1 MSNIAF
7 EIFGIPVAWYGILI
21 ATGVLIGI
29 ILALKD
35 AKRRGFSSDILV
47 DFLLFLIPAA
57 IVGARLYYVIFKLD
71 YYLKYPKEIF
81 ATWHGG
87 LAIYGGVIAGV
98 ITAVI
103 FARVRKVS
111 FWTLADI
118 VAPSLIFGQAIGR
131 WGNFINQE
139 AYGYE
144 VTNKALQWFPFAVNI
159 DGTWHLATFF
169 YESAWNFLV
178 FAFLMWY
185 KKRTDV
191 PGRIFLSYLVLY
203 GIGRF
208 FIEGLRTDSL
218 MIGPL
223 RVSQVLSAVLVVG
236 SVICILIQE
245 RQRKHKDKEINREKE
260 A

>member
-1 MSNIAF
+1 MSKIAF

-21 ATGVLIGI
+21 ALGILIGI
-29 ILALKD
+29 ILALLD
-35 AKRRGFSSDILV
+35 TKRRGLNPETLV
-47 DFLLFLIPAA
+47 DFLLILIPVA
-57 IVGARLYYVIFKLD
+57 IVGARLYYVLFKLD

-87 LAIYGGVIAGV
+87 LAIYGGVLAGIIAA
-98 ITAVI
+98 II
-103 FARVRKVS
+103 FARARKIS

-118 VAPSLIFGQAIGR
+118 LSPSLIFGQAIGR

-159 DGTWHLATFF
+159 DGRWHLATFF
-169 YESAWNFLV
+169 YESAWNFIV

-185 KKRTDV
+185 KKKTDI
-191 PGRIFLSYLVLY
+191 PGRIFICYLGLY

-218 MIGPL
+218 MWGPL
-223 RVSQVLSAVLVVG
+223 RVSQVLSAVLVAF
-236 SVICILIQE
+236 SVIYILIQQ
-245 RQRKHKDKEINREKE
+245 RQRKQRDKEKE